1 VLKKLS
7 GKLEVK
13 NADDRRP
20 IAVRKSVLLSPDFKA
35 LWDRIK
41 HKTTYRVQFDN
52 AKLIDDCIQALDE
65 APPIAKTRLQWKKA
79 DMAIGKA
86 GVEAS
91 LRSVSEPIALY
102 ESGIELPDVLTE
114 LQDRTQLTRKTI
126 ARILTE
132 SIRLNDF
139 KRNPQQ
145 FIDWRRTPSTA
156 ASVWPWSMASN
167 MCAWATSTITRRRCS
182 SRRSCPVTCG
192 IWCSIPRNRFMS
204 MWSRFADRAGFCGVL
219 ERNEA
224 VRVYAKLPGWFKVP
238 TPLGTYNPDWAML
251 VTRDGQE
258 RLYFVVETKG
268 SLFDDELRARE
279 GAKIKCGTAHFAAL
293 ADEGPMRHAMFVPAR
308 LRMSLPGCRTGP
320 MKVWDLRRRA
330 HPRSHLRLLC
340 VSSRSRGL
348 ARPWWRARAR
358 ATWCS
363 WATA

>member
-1 VLKKLS
+1 MRVDGNEPPILQVESLGVRYGERDWKQQVEGLIESQRPQIEAVLKKIS
-7 GKLEVK
+7 GRLEVK

-20 IAVRKSVLLSPDFKA
+20 IAVRKSVLLSPDFQA
-35 LWDRIK
+35 LWDHIK
-41 HKTTYRVQFDN
+41 HKTTYRVEFDN
-52 AKLIDDCIQALDE
+52 EKLVERCIQALDE
-65 APPIAKTRLQWKKA
+65 APPIARTRLQWRKA

-86 GVEAS
+86 GVEAA

-102 ESGIELPDVLTE
+102 EEGIELPDVLTE

-126 ARILTE
+126 TRILTE

-145 FIDWRRTPSTA
+145 FIELA
-156 ASVWPWSMASN
+156 ADAIN
-167 MCAWATSTITRRRCS
+167 RCK
-182 SRRSCPVTCG
+182 
-192 IWCSIPRNRFMS
+192 
-204 MWSRFADRAGFCGVL
+204 RFALVDGIKYVRLGDEHYYAQALFESEELSGYLRNLVLDTEKSVYEHVVYDSPTERDFAESL

-279 GAKIKCGTAHFAAL
+279 GAKIKCGTAHFATL
-293 ADEGPMRHAMFVPAR
+293 AEEGMDAAR
-308 LRMSLPGCRTGP
+308 Y
-320 MKVWDLRRRA
+320 V
-330 HPRSHLRLLC
+330 
-340 VSSRSRGL
+340 
-348 ARPWWRARAR
+348 RARSVEDVFAGM
-358 ATWCS
+358 S
-363 WATA
+363 DGGK